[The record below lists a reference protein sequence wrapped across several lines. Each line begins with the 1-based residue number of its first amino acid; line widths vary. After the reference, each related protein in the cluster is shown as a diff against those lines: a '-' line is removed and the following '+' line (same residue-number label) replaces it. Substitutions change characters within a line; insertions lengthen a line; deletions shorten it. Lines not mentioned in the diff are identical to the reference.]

1 MAAPLRRMGP
11 LSNIARRG
19 KVRYFLPKLPPD
31 ARILDIGCGDGWL
44 ARAAGTRGYPNVI
57 GIDLY
62 PPADIVGDVR
72 NWRVLGLEPHS
83 FDAIVA
89 FEVVE
94 HGDFSDVMHE
104 LLKPDGL
111 LMLTTPI
118 PFMDPACRLLESLR
132 LLQRRTSPHTHLI
145 DLRKFPRF
153 AVSERQTR
161 AGVSQWAVLK
171 PIPETVAF

>member
-1 MAAPLRRMGP
+1 L
-11 LSNIARRG
+11 
-19 KVRYFLPKLPPD
+19 RYFLPKLRPE
-31 ARILDIGCGDGWL
+31 AKILDIGCGDSWFG
-44 ARAAGTRGYPNVI
+44 RAAAQRGYPHVT

-62 PPADIVGDVR
+62 PPADVVGDVKS
-72 NWRVLGLEPHS
+72 WSVLGLEPHS

-94 HGDFSDVMHE
+94 HGDFSEAMHE
-104 LLKPDGL
+104 LLKPSGL

-118 PFMDPACRLLESLR
+118 PFMDPVCRLLESVR

-153 AVSERQTR
+153 TVSERQTR

-171 PIPETVAF
+171 PNPGTDAS